1 MTNDFLNKLKERG
14 LANLCKLTKKELGEL
29 ILEAI
34 VTLTIM
40 YFIYMGL
47 LLLFNRLIATP
58 PAVMG
63 EFKSLWELI
72 LLADLALGNYRLPI
86 MGAAILF
93 ALLFTWWRLAR
104 RYKQM
109 QLSHILDELHY
120 IASGH
125 FDYRIDPISGSMN
138 DVVASINT
146 LVDSTVAAMEEERKI
161 EQSKDELITNV
172 SHDIRTPL
180 TSIIGY
186 LGLIEDKQYGT
197 MEDVERYIHIAYTK
211 ALQMKVLVNDLFEYT
226 KVRQPS
232 TPLSIQ
238 ELNLGRFL
246 EQIAAEFELESSKQH
261 MDIEVFMNTE
271 PLMIEVDVDK
281 IARVFNNLISNA
293 LKYGKGGT
301 WIHITAEKIGTE
313 AIISVIN
320 DGNKIPK
327 ESLDELFGRFY
338 RVETSRS
345 QHTGGT
351 GLGLAIAQSI
361 VTLHGGYIHAES
373 NDKQTKFMMRLPI
386 KQSIE

>member
-1 MTNDFLNKLKERG
+1 M
-14 LANLCKLTKKELGEL
+14 CKLTKKELGEL
-29 ILEAI
+29 ILEAV
-34 VTLTIM
+34 VTLTIT
-40 YFIYMGL
+40 YFIYMGF
-47 LLLFNRLIATP
+47 LLLFNRLISTP
-58 PAVMG
+58 PTMIG
-63 EFKSLWELI
+63 EFKSLWELV
-72 LLADLALGNYRLPI
+72 LLIDIALSDYRLPI
-86 MGAAILF
+86 MGAAALF

-138 DVVASINT
+138 DVVTSINT

-186 LGLIEDKQYGT
+186 LGLIEDGQYGA

-226 KVRQPS
+226 KVRQTS
-232 TPLSIQ
+232 TPLSVQ

-246 EQIAAEFELESSKQH
+246 EQIAAEFELESSKRH
-261 MDIEVFMNTE
+261 MEVEVFMKTE

-301 WIHITAEKIGTE
+301 WIHIEADKIGTE
-313 AIISVIN
+313 AVISVIN
-320 DGNKIPK
+320 NGEKIPQ

-338 RVETSRS
+338 RVENSRS

-373 NDKQTKFMMRLPI
+373 TDEQTKFMLRLPLKQTI
-386 KQSIE
+386 KNS

>member
-1 MTNDFLNKLKERG
+1 MF
-14 LANLCKLTKKELGEL
+14 KLTKKELGEL
-29 ILEAI
+29 ILEGI
-34 VTLTIM
+34 VTMTIM

-47 LLLFNRLIATP
+47 LLLFNRLVSTP
-58 PAVMG
+58 PQYFG
-63 EFKSLWELI
+63 GLDSLWEFMLFIDLI
-72 LLADLALGNYRLPI
+72 LDSYRTPI
-86 MGAAILF
+86 LWVAVLF
-93 ALLFTWWRLAR
+93 AVLFTWWRLAR

-109 QLSHILDELHY
+109 QLRHILDELHY
-120 IASGH
+120 IAAGH

-138 DVVASINT
+138 YVVTSINT

-186 LGLIEDKQYGT
+186 LGLIEDKQYSSP
-197 MEDVERYIHIAYTK
+197 EDVERYIHIAYTK
-211 ALQMKVLVNDLFEYT
+211 ALQMKVLVDDLFEYT

-246 EQIAAEFELESSKQH
+246 EQIAAEFELESNRQK
-261 MDIEVFMNTE
+261 MNMEVYMKTD

-301 WIHITAEKIGTE
+301 WIHIEAERIGTE
-313 AIISVIN
+313 AIVAVVN
-320 DGNKIPK
+320 NGKKIPK
-327 ESLDELFGRFY
+327 EALDDLFGRFY
-338 RVETSRS
+338 RVEASRS

-361 VTLHGGYIHAES
+361 IALHGGYIHAES
-373 NDKQTKFMMRLPI
+373 NDEETRFIMRLPL
-386 KQSIE
+386 KQKGQ

>member
-1 MTNDFLNKLKERG
+1 M
-14 LANLCKLTKKELGEL
+14 CKLTKKELGEL
-29 ILEAI
+29 VLEAV
-34 VTLTIM
+34 VTLTIT
-40 YFIYMGL
+40 YFIYMGF
-47 LLLFNRLIATP
+47 LLLFNRLISTP
-58 PAVMG
+58 PAMMG
-63 EFKSLWELI
+63 ELKSLWELV
-72 LLADLALGNYRLPI
+72 LLIDVALGSYRLPI
-86 MGAAILF
+86 MGVAALF

-109 QLSHILDELHY
+109 QLRHILDELHY

-138 DVVASINT
+138 DVVTSINT

-186 LGLIEDKQYGT
+186 LGLIEDGQYGE
-197 MEDVERYIHIAYTK
+197 MEDAERYIHIAYTK

-226 KVRQPS
+226 KVRQTS
-232 TPLSIQ
+232 TPLTIQ

-261 MDIEVFMNTE
+261 MEMEVFMKTD
-271 PLMIEVDVDK
+271 PLMVEVDVDK

-301 WIHITAEKIGTE
+301 WIRIEADKIGTE
-313 AIISVIN
+313 AVISVIN
-320 DGNKIPK
+320 NGRKIPK

-373 NDKQTKFMMRLPI
+373 TDEQTKFMMRLPLKQTI
-386 KQSIE
+386 K